1 MSTAGGSSGITY
13 LESSDDFWNFAAEPV
28 PRGKIMKIVQLM
40 VLSTLILL
48 SSAPVHG
55 QYTKPVYVSMPSAGN
70 LQHLALA
77 AAKYKG
83 FYNEMG
89 VTNVQ
94 LVFLR
99 GNSVNV
105 QALVAGS
112 VPFASAFG
120 PSMHAMFRGEQIR
133 IVLQIFK
140 QIPFSLVT
148 RPEVKRLEDL
158 KGSKIAV
165 TFGGSTYSVLVAL
178 LAKYKISPN
187 FAEYLNIPGDQGKT
201 AALVQGRAAAALMAP
216 PGDRNLL
223 KEGFR
228 RLIYVGDVFKNV
240 PFSALLTTA
249 KVIQEE
255 PDLVQRVVTAVTKA
269 LLFIRENR
277 EGGIEMIMRH
287 GQVDKEVATSLYD
300 LMRDAYVP
308 ELTPEGVMQRAELEI
323 ATLKERPNFDP
334 KGFMDD
340 RFLKTA
346 LRSLGR

>member
-1 MSTAGGSSGITY
+1 MKTY
-13 LESSDDFWNFAAEPV
+13 LSIMFVIWILV
-28 PRGKIMKIVQLM
+28 PAV
-40 VLSTLILL
+40 S
-48 SSAPVHG
+48 VHS
-55 QYTKPVYVSMPSAGN
+55 QYTKPVYVSLPSAGN
-70 LQHLALA
+70 VQHLALA
-77 AAKYKG
+77 AAKFKG

-89 VTNVQ
+89 ITNAQIV
-94 LVFLR
+94 VLR

-112 VPFASAFG
+112 VQFASAFG

-133 IVLQIFK
+133 ILMPIFN

-148 RPEVKRLEDL
+148 RPEIKRLEDL
-158 KGSKIAV
+158 RGSKIAV
-165 TFGGSTYSVLVAL
+165 TFGGSTYSVLIAL
-178 LAKYKISPN
+178 LRKYKLASN

-201 AALVQGRAAAALMAP
+201 AALMQGRVSAALMAP
-216 PGDRNLL
+216 PADRNLL
-223 KEGFR
+223 KEGFK

-240 PFSALLTTA
+240 PFSAMLTMA

-255 PDLVQRVVTAVTKA
+255 PDLVQRAVTAVTKA

-287 GQVDKEVATSLYD
+287 CQVDKDVATSLYD
-300 LMRDAYVP
+300 LTRDAFST

-334 KGFMDD
+334 KAFMDD
-340 RFLKTA
+340 RFLKNA

>member
-1 MSTAGGSSGITY
+1 VKTLWVISFMIS
-13 LESSDDFWNFAAEPV
+13 
-28 PRGKIMKIVQLM
+28 
-40 VLSTLILL
+40 VLLPPAS
-48 SSAPVHG
+48 VHG

-70 LQHLALA
+70 LQHLPLA
-77 AAKYKG
+77 AAKFKG

-89 VTNVQ
+89 ITNAQ

-99 GNSVNV
+99 GNSINV
-105 QALVAGS
+105 QALLAGS
-112 VPFASAFG
+112 VQFASAFG

-133 IVLQIFK
+133 ILMPIFN

-148 RPEVKRLEDL
+148 RQEVKRLEDL
-158 KGSKIAV
+158 KGNKIAV
-165 TFGGSTYSVLVAL
+165 TFGGSTYSVLIAL
-178 LAKYKISPN
+178 LGKYKIAPN
-187 FAEYLNIPGDQGKT
+187 FAEYLNIPGDQAKT
-201 AALVQGRAAAALMAP
+201 AALMQGRVAAALMAP
-216 PGDRNLL
+216 PADRQLL
-223 KEGFR
+223 KEGFK
-228 RLIYVGDVFKNV
+228 RLVYVGDVFKNV
-240 PFSALLTTA
+240 PFSAMLTMA

-255 PDLVQRVVTAVTKA
+255 PDLVQRGVTAVTKA

-287 GQVDKEVATSLYD
+287 GQVDKETAASLYD
-300 LMRDAYVP
+300 LMRDAFSP

-334 KGFMDD
+334 KAFMDD

>member
-1 MSTAGGSSGITY
+1 
-13 LESSDDFWNFAAEPV
+13 
-28 PRGKIMKIVQLM
+28 MK
-40 VLSTLILL
+40 TLGVILL
-48 SSAPVHG
+48 IILGWFSAAPAQS

-70 LQHLALA
+70 LQHLPLA
-77 AAKYKG
+77 AAKFKG
-83 FYNEMG
+83 YYNEFG
-89 VTNVQ
+89 ITNAQ

-99 GNSVNV
+99 GNAINV

-112 VPFASAFG
+112 VQFASAFG

-133 IVLQIFK
+133 ILMPIFN

-148 RPEVKRLEDL
+148 RPEIKRLEDL

-165 TFGGSTYSVLVAL
+165 TFGGSTHSVLIAV
-178 LAKYKISPN
+178 LAKYGISPN

-201 AALVQGRAAAALMAP
+201 AALMQGRAAAALMAP
-216 PGDRNLL
+216 PADRNLL
-223 KEGFR
+223 KEGFK
-228 RLIYVGDVFKNV
+228 RLIYVGDVFKNI
-240 PFSALLTTA
+240 PFSAMLTTA

-255 PDLVQRVVTAVTKA
+255 PDLVQRAVKAVTKA

-277 EGGIEMIMRH
+277 DGGIEMIMRH
-287 GQVDKEVATSLYD
+287 GQVDREVAASLYD
-300 LMRDAYVP
+300 LTRDAFSP

-334 KGFMDD
+334 KAFMDD

>member
-1 MSTAGGSSGITY
+1 MTI
-13 LESSDDFWNFAAEPV
+13 F
-28 PRGKIMKIVQLM
+28 
-40 VLSTLILL
+40 LL
-48 SSAPVHG
+48 LPSAPAHG

-77 AAKYKG
+77 AAKFKG

-89 VTNVQ
+89 VLNAQ

-105 QALVAGS
+105 QALVSGS

-120 PSMHAMFRGEQIR
+120 PAMHAMFRGEQIR
-133 IVLQIFK
+133 IVVQIFN

-148 RPEVKRLEDL
+148 RPDVKRLEDL

-165 TFGGSTYSVLVAL
+165 TFGGSTYSVLIAL
-178 LAKYKISPN
+178 LAKYGISPN
-187 FAEYLNIPGDQGKT
+187 FAEYLNIPGDQAKT
-201 AALVQGRAAAALMAP
+201 AALMQGRATAALMAP
-216 PGDRNLL
+216 PADRHLL
-223 KEGFR
+223 KDGYK
-228 RLIYVGDVFKNV
+228 RLIYVGDVFKGV

-249 KVIQEE
+249 KVIQDE
-255 PDLVQRVVTAVTKA
+255 PDLVERVVKAVVTA

-277 EGGIEMIMRH
+277 DGGIEMIMRH

-300 LMRDAYVP
+300 LMRDAYLP
-308 ELTPEGVMQRAELEI
+308 SLSAEGVMQRAELEI
-323 ATLKERPNFDP
+323 ATLKERPNFEP
-334 KGFMDD
+334 KAFMDD
-340 RFLKTA
+340 RFLKLA

>member
-1 MSTAGGSSGITY
+1 MENPS
-13 LESSDDFWNFAAEPV
+13 V
-28 PRGKIMKIVQLM
+28 GKVRLKISEATGEEIVKSLFVVIVM
-40 VLSTLILL
+40 VMLL
-48 SSAPVHG
+48 SSGPAHS

-77 AAKYKG
+77 AAKFKG

-89 VTNVQ
+89 VTNAQ

-99 GNSVNV
+99 GNAVNV

-133 IVLQIFK
+133 IILQIFN
-140 QIPFSLVT
+140 QIPFSLIT
-148 RPEVKRLEDL
+148 RPEINRLEDL
-158 KGSKIAV
+158 KGSRIAV
-165 TFGGSTYSVLVAL
+165 TFGGSTYSVLIAL
-178 LAKYKISPN
+178 LAKYGLQAN
-187 FAEYLNIPGDQGKT
+187 FAEYLSIPGDQAKA
-201 AALVQGRAAAALMAP
+201 AALIQGRAAAALMAP
-216 PGDRNLL
+216 PADRLLL
-223 KEGFR
+223 KEGYK
-228 RLIYVGDVFKNV
+228 RLIYVGDVFKGV

-255 PDLVQRVVTAVTKA
+255 PDLVERVVKAVTKA
-269 LLFIRENR
+269 LIFIRENR

-287 GQVDKEVATSLYD
+287 GQVDKETAASLYD

-308 ELTPEGVMQRAELEI
+308 ALSPEGVMQRAELEI

-334 KGFMDD
+334 KAFMDD
-340 RFLKTA
+340 RFLKSA

>member
-1 MSTAGGSSGITY
+1 MKLLLIFFTAWIAVIP
-13 LESSDDFWNFAAEPV
+13 AAA
-28 PRGKIMKIVQLM
+28 L
-40 VLSTLILL
+40 
-48 SSAPVHG
+48 A
-55 QYTKPVYVSMPSAGN
+55 QYTKPVYISLPSAGN

-89 VTNVQ
+89 VTNAQ
-94 LVFLR
+94 LVFMR

-120 PSMHAMFRGEQIR
+120 PAMHAMFRGEQIR
-133 IVLQIFK
+133 IVVQIFN

-148 RPEVKRLEDL
+148 RPEIKRIEDL
-158 KGSKIAV
+158 KGTKIAV
-165 TFGGSTYSVLVAL
+165 TFGGSTYSVLIAL
-178 LAKYKISPN
+178 LAKYGIAPN
-187 FAEYLNIPGDQGKT
+187 FAEYLNIPGDQAKS
-201 AALVQGRAAAALMAP
+201 AALTQGRAAAALMAP
-216 PGDRNLL
+216 PGDGRLL
-223 KEGFR
+223 KEGFK
-228 RLIYVGDVFKNV
+228 RLVYLGDVFKGV

-249 KVIQEE
+249 KVIQDE
-255 PDLVQRVVTAVTKA
+255 PDLVERVVKAVVKA
-269 LLFIRENR
+269 MLFVRENR
-277 EGGIEMIMRH
+277 DGGIEMIMRH
-287 GQVDKEVATSLYD
+287 GQVDKTTAASLYD

-334 KGFMDD
+334 KAFMDD
-340 RFLKTA
+340 RFLKSA